1 MAQELRGGENRRH
14 VITARPK
21 VSRWYYHPYTFLI
34 DLEFDESAVMVS
46 IRKQRFSALNSLII
60 TLQAQLSV
68 TTVCSQLSN
77 PYSLLKALYSKLY
90 SNLSAQIS
98 LLKFLHFKLCARIQE
113 FRHSR
118 QVSAHSDRLVRKC
131 LLSKKKSSLS
141 IASFQNGVTEMEQ
154 FHTLWR
160 PAKRSRRIR

>member
-1 MAQELRGGENRRH
+1 
-14 VITARPK
+14 
-21 VSRWYYHPYTFLI
+21 
-34 DLEFDESAVMVS
+34 MVS
-46 IRKQRFSALNSLII
+46 IRKQRFSALNSLLI

-90 SNLSAQIS
+90 SNFSTQIS
-98 LLKFLHFKLCARIQE
+98 LPKFLNPNFSTQNSVLV
-113 FRHSR
+113 SR
-118 QVSAHSDRLVRKC
+118 SFVIPNKSQLTVIDWYESAC
-131 LLSKKKSSLS
+131 FQKKSSLS

-160 PAKRSRRIR
+160 PAKRCRCIRYVEYKNGESV